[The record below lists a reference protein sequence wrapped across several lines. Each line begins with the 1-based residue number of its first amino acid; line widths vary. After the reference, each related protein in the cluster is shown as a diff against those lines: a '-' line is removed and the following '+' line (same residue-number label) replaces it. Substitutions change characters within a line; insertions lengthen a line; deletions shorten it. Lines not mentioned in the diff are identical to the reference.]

1 MTRRGYH
8 CRGQP
13 GLAHGKPAV
22 IGRQNRPLLPGEFAT
37 PERHKNV
44 PLKSGTTSSNP
55 VPSSNESA
63 NFRSLSGGADGAPAR
78 QSSPFKIEKSQ
89 QPPPLN
95 PHNLTPPPAQTS
107 PRFPPSRLFG
117 RGEAAGGYHRNQF
130 RGRSAFRIGDKHQAQ
145 GGPEPDLW
153 GFAPVPLRLQ
163 ADPAIAGAYF
173 PTMIAEVR
181 FAHNSLLE
189 EDGFEL
195 VVPLSKRTA
204 VPSSPFGFPVDGT
217 GCERCNLRKRRF
229 RVPGSQGNLARQGTC
244 VVLNGWCI
252 EACVGGVTGWAIGAG
267 GDPRKPLRD
276 CPADGGARESPRP
289 SDVRSSQRGGSG
301 RQRRSGIIGRNRR
314 AARAV
319 ARSPRSTDRSEERG
333 T

>member
-1 MTRRGYH
+1 MDHSAR
-8 CRGQP
+8 
-13 GLAHGKPAV
+13 
-22 IGRQNRPLLPGEFAT
+22 I
-37 PERHKNV
+37 
-44 PLKSGTTSSNP
+44 SIISP
-55 VPSSNESA
+55 VPSRA
-63 NFRSLSGGADGAPAR
+63 MRSSDPASVCFSR
-78 QSSPFKIEKSQ
+78 Q
-89 QPPPLN
+89 
-95 PHNLTPPPAQTS
+95 TAATS
-107 PRFPPSRLFG
+107 PPCRRTRRP
-117 RGEAAGGYHRNQF
+117 
-130 RGRSAFRIGDKHQAQ
+130 RSALVLAALDGEKVSA
-145 GGPEPDLW
+145 
-153 GFAPVPLRLQ
+153 APRLLLR
-163 ADPAIAGAYF
+163 APDPAKTLKFAGDS
-173 PTMIAEVR
+173 P
-181 FAHNSLLE
+181 LE

-204 VPSSPFGFPVDGT
+204 VPPFGFPVDGT
-217 GCERCNLRKRRF
+217 GCERSNLRKRRF

-267 GDPRKPLRD
+267 GGPRKPIRD

-301 RQRRSGIIGRNRR
+301 RQRRSGMIGRDRQ